1 MPNGSLVM
9 SSDVRRYVIVG
20 NGFAGTTAAEQL
32 RRHDPACE
40 ITLFGDEP
48 YTLYNRISLPPML
61 RKQIPEAK
69 VMIRDRAWHAE
80 HRIALQLETR
90 VERIVPEE
98 RVVHAGA
105 ASYPYDA
112 LLLATGGRP
121 NPTGKPGA
129 EGAAN
134 IFPFQYLDD
143 TRAISEQIDRS
154 RAAVAVGGSFI
165 AYELAEAFSARG
177 LETHWVMRGP
187 RALHRIIDEEAG
199 VLLDDAARE
208 QGVHMHYGEDV
219 AEFVRSNGAITKV
232 RTARGLEIEAQCYA
246 YGFGLTM
253 NTELCDGSGIATSR
267 NGILCD
273 DRLETNV
280 RGIYAAG
287 DVADFYDPILEM
299 RYRMGTWNNAGA
311 HGKVVAQ
318 NMMGGS
324 ELYHDV
330 PEYSSLLFKGQT
342 ITQFG
347 LGTDLQPDLEIAR
360 KIDREKKWYRALFF
374 WQDRLVGGLMLG
386 KGNRAGKRKYV
397 EAIKSKQ
404 RFPKPQWNAM
414 LDWTA

>member
-1 MPNGSLVM
+1 MN
-9 SSDVRRYVIVG
+9 SDVRRYVIVG

-32 RRHDPACE
+32 RKHDPACE

-48 YTLYNRISLPPML
+48 YPLYNRISLPPML

-69 VMIRDRAWHAE
+69 VMIRNLAWHEE
-80 HRIALQLETR
+80 HRIDLRLRTHVDR
-90 VERIVPEE
+90 VIPQE
-98 RVVHAGA
+98 RVVEADGKF
-105 ASYPYDA
+105 YRYDA
-112 LLLATGGRP
+112 LLIATGGRP
-121 NPTGKPGA
+121 NPTGKPGG
-129 EGAAN
+129 EGAVN
-134 IFPFQYLDD
+134 LFPFQYLDD

-154 RAAVAVGGSFI
+154 RAAVAIGGSFI
-165 AYELAEAFSARG
+165 AYELAEAFSSRG
-177 LETHWVMRGP
+177 IETHWIMRGP
-187 RALHRIIDEEAG
+187 RSLHRIIDETAGELVHEAAEA
-199 VLLDDAARE
+199 D
-208 QGVHMHYGEDV
+208 GVHMHYGEEVD
-219 AEFVRSNGAITKV
+219 EFVRSNGVVTKV
-232 RTARGLEIEAQCYA
+232 RTNKGEIEAQCFA

-253 NTELCDGSGIATSR
+253 NVELCESSGIATSR

-273 DRLETNV
+273 DHLETNV
-280 RGIYAAG
+280 KDVYAAG
-287 DVADFYDPILEM
+287 DVADFYDPILEI

-311 HGKVVAQ
+311 HGKVVAL

-324 ELYHDV
+324 EKYHDV

-347 LGTDLQPDLEIAR
+347 LGTDLRPDLEMVR
-360 KIDREKKWYRALFF
+360 KVDTEKKWYRALYF

-404 RFPKPQWNAM
+404 AFPKPEWKAM

>member
-1 MPNGSLVM
+1 MANTDG
-9 SSDVRRYVIVG
+9 RKYVIVG

-32 RRHDPACE
+32 RKHDPGCE
-40 ITLFGDEP
+40 VTLFGDEP

-61 RKQIPEAK
+61 RRQIPEAK
-69 VMIRDRAWHAE
+69 VMIRDRAWHDE
-80 HRIALQLETR
+80 HRIELHLETK
-90 VERIVPEE
+90 VERISCDEK
-98 RVVHAGA
+98 VVVAGGR
-105 ASYPYDA
+105 SYRYDA

-129 EGAAN
+129 DGAAN
-134 IFPFQYLDD
+134 VFPFQYLDD

-154 RAAVAVGGSFI
+154 RAAVAIGGSFI
-165 AYELAEAFSARG
+165 AYELAEAFASRG
-177 LETHWVMRGP
+177 LETHWLMRGP
-187 RALHRIIDEEAG
+187 RGLHRIMDEVAGELLHEAA
-199 VLLDDAARE
+199 LAE
-208 QGVHMHYGEDV
+208 NVHMHYGHEVD
-219 AEFVRSNGAITKV
+219 EFVRSNGAVTKV
-232 RTARGLEIEAQCYA
+232 RTNRGMEIEAQCYA

-253 NTELCDGSGIATSR
+253 NTELCDATPIETSK

-280 RGIYAAG
+280 KGVFAAG
-287 DVADFYDPILEM
+287 DVADFYDPTLEM

-311 HGKVVAQ
+311 HGKVAAA

-324 ELYHDV
+324 EPYHDV

-347 LGTDLQPDLEIAR
+347 LGTDLRPDLEFVR
-360 KIDREKKWYRALFF
+360 RVDREKKWYRALFF
-374 WQDRLVGGLMLG
+374 WEDRLVGGLMLG

-397 EAIKSKQ
+397 EAIKSKHA
-404 RFPKPQWNAM
+404 FPKREWEGM

>member
-1 MPNGSLVM
+1 MN
-9 SSDVRRYVIVG
+9 SDVRRYVIVG

-32 RRHDPACE
+32 RKHDPACE

-48 YTLYNRISLPPML
+48 YPLYNRISLPPML

-69 VMIRDRAWHAE
+69 VMIRNLAWHEE
-80 HRIALQLETR
+80 HRIDLRLRTHVDR
-90 VERIVPEE
+90 VIPEE
-98 RVVHAGA
+98 RVVEADGKF
-105 ASYPYDA
+105 YRYDA
-112 LLLATGGRP
+112 LLIATGGRP
-121 NPTGKPGA
+121 NPAGKPGA
-129 EGAAN
+129 EGAVN
-134 IFPFQYLDD
+134 LFPFQYLDD

-154 RAAVAVGGSFI
+154 RAAVAIGGSFI
-165 AYELAEAFSARG
+165 AYELAEAFSSRG
-177 LETHWVMRGP
+177 IETHWIMRGP
-187 RALHRIIDEEAG
+187 RSLHRIIDETAGELVHEAAEA
-199 VLLDDAARE
+199 D
-208 QGVHMHYGEDV
+208 GVHMHYGEEVD
-219 AEFVRSNGAITKV
+219 EFVRSNGVVTKV
-232 RTARGLEIEAQCYA
+232 RTNKGEIEAQCFG

-253 NTELCDGSGIATSR
+253 NVELCESSGIATSR

-273 DRLETNV
+273 DHLETNV
-280 RGIYAAG
+280 KGVYAAG
-287 DVADFYDPILEM
+287 DVADFYDPILEI

-311 HGKVVAQ
+311 HGKVVAL

-324 ELYHDV
+324 EKYHDV

-347 LGTDLQPDLEIAR
+347 LGTDLRPDLEMVR
-360 KIDREKKWYRALFF
+360 KVDTEKKWYRALYF

-404 RFPKPQWNAM
+404 AFPKLEWKAM

>member
-1 MPNGSLVM
+1 MGD
-9 SSDVRRYVIVG
+9 SDVRKYVIIG

-32 RRHDPACE
+32 RKHDSACDV
-40 ITLFGDEP
+40 TLFGDEP

-61 RKQIPEAK
+61 RRQIPEAK
-69 VMIRDRAWHAE
+69 VMIRNRAWHEE
-80 HRIALQLETR
+80 HRIDLHLSTHVA
-90 VERIVPEE
+90 RIYPED
-98 RVVHAGA
+98 RVVEAEGK
-105 ASYPYDA
+105 SYRYDA
-112 LLLATGGRP
+112 LLIATGGRP
-121 NPTGKPGA
+121 NPCEKPGA

-134 IFPFQYLDD
+134 LFPFQYLDD

-154 RAAVAVGGSFI
+154 RVCVAIGGSFI
-165 AYELAEAFSARG
+165 AYELAEAFASRG
-177 LETHWVMRGP
+177 TETHWLMRGP
-187 RALHRIIDEEAG
+187 RGLHRVIDEEAG
-199 VLLDDAARE
+199 ELLHEAAAAD
-208 QGVHMHYGEDV
+208 GVQMHYGEEV
-219 AEFVRSNGAITKV
+219 EEFIRSNGVITKV
-232 RTARGLEIEAQCYA
+232 RTSKGNEIEAQCYA

-253 NTELCDGSGIATSR
+253 NTELCDGSGIETGK

-273 DRLETNV
+273 DHLETNIKD
-280 RGIYAAG
+280 IYAAG
-287 DVADFYDPILEM
+287 DVADFYDPILEI

-311 HGKVVAQ
+311 HGKVVAL

-324 ELYHDV
+324 EKYHDV

-347 LGTDLQPDLEIAR
+347 LGTDLRTDLEMVR

-397 EAIKSKQ
+397 EAIKSKEA
-404 RFPKPQWNAM
+404 FPKPEWQAM

>member
-1 MPNGSLVM
+1 MN
-9 SSDVRRYVIVG
+9 SDVRRYVIVG

-32 RRHDPACE
+32 RKHDPACE

-48 YTLYNRISLPPML
+48 YPLYNRISLPPML

-69 VMIRDRAWHAE
+69 VMIRNLAWHEE
-80 HRIALQLETR
+80 HRIDLRLRTHVDR
-90 VERIVPEE
+90 VIPQE
-98 RVVHAGA
+98 RVVEADGKF
-105 ASYPYDA
+105 YRYDA
-112 LLLATGGRP
+112 LLIATGGRP

-129 EGAAN
+129 EGAVN
-134 IFPFQYLDD
+134 LFPFQYLDD
-143 TRAISEQIDRS
+143 TRAISEQIERS
-154 RAAVAVGGSFI
+154 RAAVAIGGSFI
-165 AYELAEAFSARG
+165 AYELAEAFSSRG
-177 LETHWVMRGP
+177 VETHWIMRGP
-187 RALHRIIDEEAG
+187 RSLHRIIDETAGELVHEAAEA
-199 VLLDDAARE
+199 D
-208 QGVHMHYGEDV
+208 GVHMHYGEEVD
-219 AEFVRSNGAITKV
+219 EFVRSNGVITKV
-232 RTARGLEIEAQCYA
+232 RTNKSEIEGQCFA

-253 NTELCDGSGIATSR
+253 NVELCESSGIETSR

-273 DRLETNV
+273 DHLETNIKNV
-280 RGIYAAG
+280 YAAG
-287 DVADFYDPILEM
+287 DVADFYDPILEI

-311 HGKVVAQ
+311 HGKVVAL

-324 ELYHDV
+324 EKYHDV

-347 LGTDLQPDLEIAR
+347 LGTDLRPDLEMVR
-360 KIDREKKWYRALFF
+360 KVDTEKKWYRALYF

-404 RFPKPQWNAM
+404 AFPKPDWKSM

>member
-1 MPNGSLVM
+1 MN
-9 SSDVRRYVIVG
+9 SDVRRYVIVG

-32 RRHDPACE
+32 RKHDPACE
-40 ITLFGDEP
+40 ITLFGDEAYP
-48 YTLYNRISLPPML
+48 LYNRISLPPML

-69 VMIRDRAWHAE
+69 VMIRNLAWHEE
-80 HRIALQLETR
+80 HRIDLRLRTHVDR
-90 VERIVPEE
+90 VIPQE
-98 RVVHAGA
+98 RVVEADGKF
-105 ASYPYDA
+105 YRYDA
-112 LLLATGGRP
+112 LLIATGGRP

-129 EGAAN
+129 EGAVN
-134 IFPFQYLDD
+134 VFPFQYLDD

-154 RAAVAVGGSFI
+154 RAAVAIGGSFI
-165 AYELAEAFSARG
+165 AYELAEAFSSRG
-177 LETHWVMRGP
+177 VETHWIMRGP
-187 RALHRIIDEEAG
+187 RSLHRIIDETAGALVHEAAEADG
-199 VLLDDAARE
+199 VY
-208 QGVHMHYGEDV
+208 MHYGEEVD
-219 AEFVRSNGAITKV
+219 EFVRSNGVITKV
-232 RTARGLEIEAQCYA
+232 RTNKGEIEAQCFA

-253 NTELCDGSGIATSR
+253 NVELCESSGIETSR

-273 DRLETNV
+273 DHLETNIKNV
-280 RGIYAAG
+280 YAAG
-287 DVADFYDPILEM
+287 DVADFYDPILEI

-311 HGKVVAQ
+311 HGKVVAL

-324 ELYHDV
+324 EKYHDV

-347 LGTDLQPDLEIAR
+347 LATDLRPDLEMVR
-360 KIDREKKWYRALFF
+360 KVDTEKKWYRALYF

-404 RFPKPQWNAM
+404 AFPKPEWKSM